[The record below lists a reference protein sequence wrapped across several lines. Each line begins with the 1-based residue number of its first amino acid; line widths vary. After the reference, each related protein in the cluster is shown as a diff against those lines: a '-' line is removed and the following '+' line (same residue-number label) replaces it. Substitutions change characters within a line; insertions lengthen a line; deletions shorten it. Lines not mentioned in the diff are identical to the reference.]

1 MQPCA
6 LRADRAPRD
15 DEHRLTCNH
24 HFNFVP
30 LMSQSHFD
38 KPQPRHRVK
47 FSVACLVLRAL
58 AFQGNVPRSMQSHCE
73 M

>member
-1 MQPCA
+1 M
-6 LRADRAPRD
+6 
-15 DEHRLTCNH
+15 LTCNH